1 MIGGF
6 VTLAIVVIVIII
18 CKNKNKREGE
28 KFKTALSSHFAE
40 FSNRTDYFENIF
52 EMIMEHEG
60 VQKESVDKIL
70 QELPTYKEQ
79 FTRACDKLIALSEH
93 NVCLFSKEKRD
104 KTDFTHLR
112 RDSITRDTIEVLP
125 ALGEYFKWYNTLY
138 KDIHK
143 ELLLKKFCFRIN
155 DMAFGRVFAKESEYS
170 SKEDYDKA
178 MQAFAQT
185 IDNFFQEEIRTVVK
199 QFLGIEAHV
208 DLKDTGDVRIRMI
221 APKINPLMKLAQEY
235 SEQEDLFANF
245 FAIWVTKMQQ
255 IGKKYA
261 AAHLDL
267 VDYFDKIEA
276 KMKEHIEN
284 YFLYDTS
291 MVWIL
296 NCWAPR
302 LDEKTPEECLRVLE
316 LYKSGS
322 LSGVYYGR
330 HSEAG
335 V

>member
-6 VTLAIVVIVIII
+6 VTLAIVVIIII
-18 CKNKNKREGE
+18 FCKKKNKREGK
-28 KFKTALSSHFAE
+28 KFKAALSSHFTE

-60 VQKESVDKIL
+60 VQKASVDKIL
-70 QELPTYKEQ
+70 QEIPTYKEQ
-79 FTRACDKLIALSEH
+79 FTRACDKLIAISEH
-93 NVCLFSKEKRD
+93 NICLFNEEKRRNA
-104 KTDFTHLR
+104 DFTH
-112 RDSITRDTIEVLP
+112 DSLTRDTIEVLP

-138 KDIHK
+138 KDIYN
-143 ELLLKKFCFRIN
+143 ELLIKKFCFRIN

-170 SKEDYDKA
+170 SKESYDKA

-199 QFLGIEAHV
+199 QFLGIEAHI
-208 DLKDTGDVRIRMI
+208 DLKDTRDARIRII
-221 APKINPLMKLAQEY
+221 ATKVNPLIKLAQEY
-235 SEQEDLFANF
+235 SEQEDLYAKFLS
-245 FAIWVTKMQQ
+245 IWVSKMQQ

-261 AAHLDL
+261 DAHLDL
-267 VDYFDKIEA
+267 DDYFDKIEA
-276 KMKEHIEN
+276 QMKQHIED
-284 YFLYDTS
+284 YSIYD
-291 MVWIL
+291 MFWL

-302 LDEKTPEECLRVLE
+302 LDETTQEECLRVLE

-322 LSGVYYGR
+322 LSGVYRGR
-330 HSEAG
+330 YSEAG